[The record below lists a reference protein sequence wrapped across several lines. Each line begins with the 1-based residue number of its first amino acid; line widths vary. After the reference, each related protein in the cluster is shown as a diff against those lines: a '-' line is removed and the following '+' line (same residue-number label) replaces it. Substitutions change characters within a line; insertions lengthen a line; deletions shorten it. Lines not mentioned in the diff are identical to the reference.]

1 MFCLPPPIMTSWP
14 KVLWRSGM
22 RALGLGVVL
31 VLAGLKPASGQTVD
45 FDGQP
50 GGQPPSGWTCGV
62 TGSGTGTWRVEED
75 AHAPSP
81 PQVLTQ
87 RGRAD
92 FTWCVQEVASVES
105 GSVSVRFKPMEGKED
120 QAGGLVWRWKD
131 ANTYYVARGNALENN
146 VSLYYVTGGVRRT
159 IKYQAAPVARNVWH
173 RLEVHFQGEQ
183 IEVFLDDK
191 SYINSRDRSI
201 RGPGKTGVWTKAD
214 SVTSFDD
221 FRVLPK

>member
-1 MFCLPPPIMTSWP
+1 
-14 KVLWRSGM
+14 M
-22 RALGLGVVL
+22 RALIFGILL
-31 VLAGLKPASGQTVD
+31 ALAGQSPASGEAVN

-50 GGQPPSGWTCGV
+50 GGQPPSGWTCGI

-75 AHAPSP
+75 ARAHSP
-81 PQVLTQ
+81 PHVLTQ

-92 FTWCVQEVASVES
+92 FSWCVQDAVSLEN
-105 GSVSVRFKPMEGKED
+105 GTVSVWFKPLQGKED

-159 IKYQAAPVARNVWH
+159 IKYQAAPVAPAIWH
-173 RLEVHFQGEQ
+173 RLEVRFDGER
-183 IEVFLDDK
+183 IEVLLDDK
-191 SYINSRDRSI
+191 SYINLTDRRI
-201 RGPGKTGVWTKAD
+201 RGDGKTGVWTKAD